1 MKKHL
6 VLLCA
11 PVVALASGTAF
22 AEKGDRAGWYI
33 GGGIGNAAVATYK
46 IGGTSYDYTDWT
58 EDSVSPFVLHFKV
71 GGTLAPKHLL
81 GADIGLVMSISSS
94 GDSDDGDD
102 GDSSTCCD
110 DWDYAATGSRR
121 AARVS
126 AANSELDASIVALHA
141 MVAYT
146 YYPRA
151 RGFFLRAGIGPAS
164 LTRELEGD
172 TRVSTGHAELL
183 GLGYSF
189 WIGRRF
195 NIGVNFDLEVQTYT
209 GGDDNVDS
217 SQLAN
222 LFVSAD
228 WY

>member
-1 MKKHL
+1 MKKCL
-6 VLLCA
+6 ASLCA
-11 PVVALASGTAF
+11 PILVLASGTAF

-46 IGGTSYDYTDWT
+46 TGGTTYDYTDWT
-58 EDSVSPFVLHFKV
+58 EDSFTPYVFHFKV

-81 GADIGLVMSISSS
+81 GADIGIVMSFVSS
-94 GDSDDGDD
+94 GDSDSGDD
-102 GDSSTCCD
+102 SSSCCDD
-110 DWDYAATGSRR
+110 DWDYAASGNRR
-121 AARVS
+121 ATGVR
-126 AANSELDASIVALHA
+126 AANSELDASIVAMHIMA
-141 MVAYT
+141 AYT

-151 RGFFLRAGIGPAS
+151 KGFFMRAGIGPAS
-164 LTRELEGD
+164 LTRELEGV
-172 TRVSTGHAELL
+172 TRVSSGHAELV

-195 NIGVNFDLEVQTYT
+195 NIGVNFDLELQTYT